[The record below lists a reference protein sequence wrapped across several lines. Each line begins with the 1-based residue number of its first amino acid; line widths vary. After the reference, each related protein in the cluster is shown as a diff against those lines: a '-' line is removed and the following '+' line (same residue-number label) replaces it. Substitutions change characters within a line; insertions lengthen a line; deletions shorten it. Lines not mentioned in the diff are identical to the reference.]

1 MRALLAAGL
10 VLLGAGCGE
19 PPRTR
24 GELEAGFT
32 VAAASSLA
40 GVVEDLVEG
49 WVAAGEPAPRLT
61 IGPSS
66 TLARQL
72 EGGAPFDLL
81 LSADERWLDELAAN
95 GRLDGDARVDL
106 ARGRLVVAHRSGEP
120 GGSSAATAPLADR
133 AAFPAGRWTTGD
145 PDFVPLGQYA
155 REALASG
162 GSWQGLSGRLIPAGS
177 ARAAL
182 RLLELGEVDWAIL
195 YRSDAVGSGSV
206 EVVRDLDA
214 ALHRPI
220 LYCAAP
226 TPSAGP
232 EAMRFLRRIAGAK
245 AAASFAARGFLPAEP
260 AGDSR

>member
-19 PPRTR
+19 HRRPR
-24 GELEAGFT
+24 GEAKPGFT

-40 GVVEDLVEG
+40 GVVEDLVAG

-72 EGGAPFDLL
+72 ECGAPFDLL

-106 ARGRLVVAHRSGEP
+106 ALGGLVVAHRSGEP
-120 GGSSAATAPLADR
+120 GGCSAATAPPKDSAG
-133 AAFPAGRWTTGD
+133 FPPGRWTTGD

-155 REALASG
+155 REA
-162 GSWQGLSGRLIPAGS
+162 
-177 ARAAL
+177 
-182 RLLELGEVDWAIL
+182 
-195 YRSDAVGSGSV
+195 
-206 EVVRDLDA
+206 
-214 ALHRPI
+214 
-220 LYCAAP
+220 
-226 TPSAGP
+226 
-232 EAMRFLRRIAGAK
+232 
-245 AAASFAARGFLPAEP
+245 
-260 AGDSR
+260 

>member
-10 VLLGAGCGE
+10 LLLGGGCGE
-19 PPRTR
+19 PPRTQ
-24 GELEAGFT
+24 GGAEAGFT

-40 GVVEDLVEG
+40 GVVEDLVAG

-61 IGPSS
+61 LGSSS

-72 EGGAPFDLL
+72 EGGAPFDVF
-81 LSADERWLDELAAN
+81 LSADERWIDELSAN
-95 GRLDGDARVDL
+95 GRLDGDARVEL
-106 ARGRLVVAHRSGEP
+106 ARGRLVVAHRSP
-120 GGSSAATAPLADR
+120 GPGVASMATAPPADS
-133 AAFPAGRWTTGD
+133 AAFPPGRWTTGD

-155 REALASG
+155 REALVADG
-162 GSWQGLSGRLIPAGS
+162 AWPGLSDGLIPAGS

-206 EVVRDLDA
+206 QVLRDLDA

-220 LYCAAP
+220 RYCAAAA
-226 TPSAGP
+226 PSAGP
-232 EAMRFLRRIAGAK
+232 GARRFLARLAGGE
-245 AAASFAARGFLPAEP
+245 AAASLAARGFLPAEP
-260 AGDSR
+260 GGEAR